1 MAAEWLDPTE
11 QGACPVCGEKVKE
24 CVGVML
30 DAGDYYQPP
39 DYGCITVEVD
49 HKDDP
54 KAPITIILKH
64 ETADGEI
71 CTVGAENSDPEE
83 LCVMCAEHEH
93 RMDDYDP
100 PDPPDDDDVPDWW

>member
-1 MAAEWLDPTE
+1 MAEWINPTDE
-11 QGACPVCGEKVKE
+11 GTCPTCGEKVKE

-30 DAGDYYQPP
+30 YAGTYYQPP
-39 DYGCITVEVD
+39 DYGCLTVETESN
-49 HKDDP
+49 DP
-54 KAPITIILKH
+54 AAITIILKH

-83 LCVMCAEHEH
+83 LCVLCAAHEH

-100 PDPPDDDDVPDWW
+100 PDPPDYDDGPEEW